1 MFRRVRIEIIA
12 RPRSRWHSGAAGAES
27 GLLDKYLL
35 LDGRGRPY
43 IPGSSLKGKLRAYA
57 RHLVNCLNG
66 FVPCSGAADCPCDV
80 CELFGSSGNRPGRLY
95 FPDLYLTGEES
106 GFSLHTAGRVA
117 LERYRRVARDQAL
130 AFIQVAELG
139 AGAVWQGEI
148 TGTLAGEALKRQLVL
163 LSLALRQIY
172 ALGGGVSGGWGRLNL
187 DWQVYWVDQDGEC
200 CLSPDLLQKWSE
212 EIWNGR

>member
-1 MFRRVRIEIIA
+1 MFKRVRIEIIA
-12 RPRSRWHSGAAGAES
+12 RPRSRWHSGSAGAES

-57 RHLVNCLNG
+57 RQLVNCLEG
-66 FVPCSGAADCPCDV
+66 FVRCSDTADCSCDV
-80 CELFGSSGNRPGRLY
+80 CELFGTGGNRPGRLY
-95 FPDLYLTGEES
+95 FPDLYLSGEER
-106 GFSLHTAGRVA
+106 GFTLHTAGRVA

-139 AGAVWQGEI
+139 AGSVWQGEI
-148 TGTLAGEALKRQLVL
+148 TGSLDERAFKRQLVL

-172 ALGGGVSGGWGRLNL
+172 ALGGGVSGGWGRLKL
-187 DWQVYWVDQDGEC
+187 DWQVYWVEQDEEKN
-200 CLSPDLLQKWSE
+200 LSFDLLRKWSE
-212 EIWNGR
+212 EIGMAG